1 MSSNNFL
8 QLIELSPSDLKSYD
22 RNKTIFFLNLS
33 PIENHGSHLPLG
45 MDILEG
51 QVISE
56 GVAQKFAHDY
66 PDWKIVFCPP
76 ITMGM
81 GLMPGVGSIS
91 FKQKTIYKVLVEY
104 LSSLTKKGFKYI
116 FVSGF
121 HGSLRHLVT
130 IDEAIHYI
138 NKKYKAKIVSPFG
151 HTFTNILLNKKDL
164 PTKELNKIFKAS
176 PGDIHGGMLETSF
189 MLHIRP
195 DLVREYKELN
205 HIDISQKNIFKK
217 AFAFKSALQQGYF
230 GNPAKA
236 EPHIG
241 KLILD
246 DSIDLFYQS
255 LKQAMQDD
263 KFLFNLKSTNYSK
276 YYMRTNFLSNL
287 IIILA
292 MLSGIFA
299 YFSVKSKYSISKK

>member
-1 MSSNNFL
+1 MQSNNFL

-22 RNKTIFFLNLS
+22 KNKTIFFLNLS

-51 QVISE
+51 QAISE
-56 GVAQKFAHDY
+56 GVAQKFAYDY

-81 GLMPGVGSIS
+81 GLMPGFGSIS

-104 LSSLTKKGFKYI
+104 LSSLTKKGFKHI

-130 IDEAIHYI
+130 IDEAVHYI
-138 NKKYKAKIVSPFG
+138 NKKYKAKVVSPFG
-151 HTFTNILLNKKDL
+151 HTFTNILLNKKN
-164 PTKELNKIFKAS
+164 PA
-176 PGDIHGGMLETSF
+176 DIHGGMFETSF

-205 HIDISQKNIFKK
+205 HINISQKNIFKK
-217 AFAFKSALQQGYF
+217 VFAFKSALQKGYF

-236 EPHIG
+236 EPYIG

-246 DSIDLFYQS
+246 DSIDMFYHS
-255 LKQAMQDD
+255 LKQSMQDD
-263 KFLFNLKSTNYSK
+263 KFLFELKSTNYSK

-292 MLSGIFA
+292 LLSGVFA
-299 YFSVKSKYSISKK
+299 YFNLKSKYIVNKE